1 MIRDRQRQGD
11 EPKQSII
18 TTSLGTLP
26 TSRSLKP
33 QGCCERDPHH
43 DGDDYPCTEHHPR
56 DPNACS
62 HDGLAQRYDD
72 HEAVAFG
79 EVACVDPEARNTTN
93 ATP

>member
-43 DGDDYPCTEHHPR
+43 DGDDHSRPEGQPR
-56 DPNACS
+56 DTYAGSN
-62 HDGLAQRYDD
+62 DRLAQSDDD
-72 HEAVAFG
+72 H
-79 EVACVDPEARNTTN
+79 
-93 ATP
+93 